1 MRVSANKRLL
11 LVHAHPDDET
21 INNGVTMA
29 KYAESGAHVTLV
41 TCTRG
46 EEGEV
51 LVPELLNLASNKDDK
66 LGEHR
71 EIELSVAD
79 DKTNRLPRDERRA
92 QLLVAAL
99 EVFTVAGYHS
109 AAMDEIADRANVSK
123 PVLYQHFPSKLDLY
137 LAVLDLHIDSLV
149 FAIQKAIASNR
160 ENSARVAATV
170 EAYFGFIDSEGEAF
184 RLLFESDM
192 NVEPQVRER
201 LNRMTYDCAA
211 AVSAVISIDT
221 GLGKEESMMLAVGI
235 IGTVQTTARHWLD
248 RDGKIDRQRA
258 TELVMNLIWR
268 GISGFPKSQS

>member
-1 MRVSANKRLL
+1 MA
-11 LVHAHPDDET
+11 DE
-21 INNGVTMA
+21 
-29 KYAESGAHVTLV
+29 
-41 TCTRG
+41 
-46 EEGEV
+46 
-51 LVPELLNLASNKDDK
+51 
-66 LGEHR
+66 
-71 EIELSVAD
+71 
-79 DKTNRLPRDERRA
+79 KTNRLPRDERRA

-99 EVFTVAGYHS
+99 EVFTAAGYHS
-109 AAMDEIADRANVSK
+109 AAMDEIADRAKVSK

-149 FAIQKAIASNR
+149 FAIQKAIAANR

-211 AVSAVISIDT
+211 AIRAVISIDT

-235 IGTVQTTARHWLD
+235 IGTVQTSARHWLD
-248 RDGKIDRQRA
+248 RDGKIDRRRA

>member
-1 MRVSANKRLL
+1 MV
-11 LVHAHPDDET
+11 
-21 INNGVTMA
+21 
-29 KYAESGAHVTLV
+29 
-41 TCTRG
+41 
-46 EEGEV
+46 
-51 LVPELLNLASNKDDK
+51 DDK
-66 LGEHR
+66 P
-71 EIELSVAD
+71 A
-79 DKTNRLPRDERRA
+79 RLPRDERRA

-99 EVFTVAGYHS
+99 EVFTAAGYHS

-123 PVLYQHFPSKLDLY
+123 PVLYQHFPSKLELY

-160 ENSARVAATV
+160 ENSSRVAATV

-192 NVEPQVRER
+192 NLEPQVRER

>member
-1 MRVSANKRLL
+1 MV
-11 LVHAHPDDET
+11 
-21 INNGVTMA
+21 
-29 KYAESGAHVTLV
+29 
-41 TCTRG
+41 
-46 EEGEV
+46 
-51 LVPELLNLASNKDDK
+51 DDK
-66 LGEHR
+66 
-71 EIELSVAD
+71 SA
-79 DKTNRLPRDERRA
+79 RLPRDERRA

-99 EVFTVAGYHS
+99 EVFTAAGYHS
-109 AAMDEIADRANVSK
+109 AAMDEIADRAKVSK

-149 FAIQKAIASNR
+149 FAIQKAIAANR

-211 AVSAVISIDT
+211 AISAVISIDT

-235 IGTVQTTARHWLD
+235 IGTVQTSARHWLD
-248 RDGKIDRQRA
+248 RDGKIDRRRA

>member
-1 MRVSANKRLL
+1 MV
-11 LVHAHPDDET
+11 
-21 INNGVTMA
+21 
-29 KYAESGAHVTLV
+29 
-41 TCTRG
+41 
-46 EEGEV
+46 
-51 LVPELLNLASNKDDK
+51 DDK
-66 LGEHR
+66 
-71 EIELSVAD
+71 SA
-79 DKTNRLPRDERRA
+79 RLPRDERRA

-99 EVFTVAGYHS
+99 EVFTAAGYHS

-123 PVLYQHFPSKLDLY
+123 PVLYQHFPSKLELY

-160 ENSARVAATV
+160 ENSSRVAATV

-192 NVEPQVRER
+192 NLEPQVRER

-221 GLGKEESMMLAVGI
+221 GLGKEESMMLAVGL
-235 IGTVQTTARHWLD
+235 IGTVRTTARHRLD
-248 RDGKIDRQRA
+248 RDGKIDRRRA

>member
-1 MRVSANKRLL
+1 MV
-11 LVHAHPDDET
+11 
-21 INNGVTMA
+21 
-29 KYAESGAHVTLV
+29 
-41 TCTRG
+41 
-46 EEGEV
+46 
-51 LVPELLNLASNKDDK
+51 DDK
-66 LGEHR
+66 
-71 EIELSVAD
+71 SA
-79 DKTNRLPRDERRA
+79 RLPRDERRA

-99 EVFTVAGYHS
+99 EVFTAAGYHS
-109 AAMDEIADRANVSK
+109 AAMDEITDRANVSK

-160 ENSARVAATV
+160 ENSSRVAATV

-192 NVEPQVRER
+192 NLEPQVRER

>member
-1 MRVSANKRLL
+1 MTEDKSA
-11 LVHAHPDDET
+11 
-21 INNGVTMA
+21 
-29 KYAESGAHVTLV
+29 
-41 TCTRG
+41 
-46 EEGEV
+46 
-51 LVPELLNLASNKDDK
+51 
-66 LGEHR
+66 
-71 EIELSVAD
+71 
-79 DKTNRLPRDERRA
+79 RLPRDERRA
-92 QLLVAAL
+92 QLLIAAL

-137 LAVLDLHIDSLV
+137 LAVLDMHIDSLV

-160 ENSARVAATV
+160 ENSSRVAATV

-192 NVEPQVRER
+192 SLEPQVRER

-211 AVSAVISIDT
+211 AISAVISIDT

-235 IGTVQTTARHWLD
+235 IGTVQTAARHWLD
-248 RDGKIDRQRA
+248 RDGKIDRKRA

>member
-1 MRVSANKRLL
+1 MV
-11 LVHAHPDDET
+11 
-21 INNGVTMA
+21 
-29 KYAESGAHVTLV
+29 
-41 TCTRG
+41 
-46 EEGEV
+46 
-51 LVPELLNLASNKDDK
+51 DDK
-66 LGEHR
+66 
-71 EIELSVAD
+71 SA
-79 DKTNRLPRDERRA
+79 RLPRDERRA

-99 EVFTVAGYHS
+99 EVFTAAGYHS

-123 PVLYQHFPSKLDLY
+123 PVLYQPFPSKLELY

-160 ENSARVAATV
+160 ENSSRVAATV

-192 NVEPQVRER
+192 NLEPQVRER

-248 RDGKIDRQRA
+248 RDGKIDRRRA

>member
-1 MRVSANKRLL
+1 MMSEDKSA
-11 LVHAHPDDET
+11 
-21 INNGVTMA
+21 
-29 KYAESGAHVTLV
+29 
-41 TCTRG
+41 
-46 EEGEV
+46 
-51 LVPELLNLASNKDDK
+51 
-66 LGEHR
+66 
-71 EIELSVAD
+71 
-79 DKTNRLPRDERRA
+79 RLPRDERRA

-99 EVFTVAGYHS
+99 EVFTAAGYHS

-160 ENSARVAATV
+160 ENSSRVAATV
-170 EAYFGFIDSEGEAF
+170 EAYFGFIDNEGEAF

-192 NVEPQVRER
+192 NLEPQVRER
-201 LNRMTYDCAA
+201 LNRMTYVCAA

-248 RDGKIDRQRA
+248 RDGKIDRKRA

>member
-1 MRVSANKRLL
+1 MA
-11 LVHAHPDDET
+11 DE
-21 INNGVTMA
+21 
-29 KYAESGAHVTLV
+29 
-41 TCTRG
+41 
-46 EEGEV
+46 
-51 LVPELLNLASNKDDK
+51 
-66 LGEHR
+66 
-71 EIELSVAD
+71 
-79 DKTNRLPRDERRA
+79 KTNRLPRDERRA

-99 EVFTVAGYHS
+99 EVFTAAGYHS
-109 AAMDEIADRANVSK
+109 AAMDEIADRAKVSK

-149 FAIQKAIASNR
+149 FAIQKAIASTR
-160 ENSARVAATV
+160 ENSSRVSATV
-170 EAYFGFIDSEGEAF
+170 EAYFGFINSEGEAF

-192 NVEPQVRER
+192 NLEPQVRER

-211 AVSAVISIDT
+211 AVSAVISIET

>member
-1 MRVSANKRLL
+1 
-11 LVHAHPDDET
+11 
-21 INNGVTMA
+21 
-29 KYAESGAHVTLV
+29 
-41 TCTRG
+41 
-46 EEGEV
+46 
-51 LVPELLNLASNKDDK
+51 
-66 LGEHR
+66 
-71 EIELSVAD
+71 VAD
-79 DKTNRLPRDERRA
+79 EKTNRLPRDERRA

-99 EVFTVAGYHS
+99 EVFTTAGYHS
-109 AAMDEIADRANVSK
+109 AAMDEIADRAKVSK

-149 FAIQKAIASNR
+149 FAIQKAIAANR

-235 IGTVQTTARHWLD
+235 IGTVQTSARHWLD
-248 RDGKIDRQRA
+248 RDGKIDRRRA

>member
-1 MRVSANKRLL
+1 MMSEDKSA
-11 LVHAHPDDET
+11 
-21 INNGVTMA
+21 
-29 KYAESGAHVTLV
+29 
-41 TCTRG
+41 
-46 EEGEV
+46 
-51 LVPELLNLASNKDDK
+51 
-66 LGEHR
+66 
-71 EIELSVAD
+71 
-79 DKTNRLPRDERRA
+79 RLPRDERRA

-99 EVFTVAGYHS
+99 EVFTAAGYHS

-160 ENSARVAATV
+160 ENSSRVAATV

-192 NVEPQVRER
+192 NLEPQVRER

-248 RDGKIDRQRA
+248 RDGKIDRKRA